1 MNVMTDNR
9 NRTASEIRKVFD
21 KHGGQLG
28 GAGAAA
34 WAFEEKGL
42 ISLSAESAT
51 EEALFEVA
59 VGAGAEDIQRVGDRW
74 AISTPREVFDAVSKA
89 LEGARMQVLEAQI
102 AQVAKT
108 PKVVEGSDGEKLMAL
123 HEALEDHDDVQK
135 VFADFELSDAALAA
149 LG

>member
-1 MNVMTDNR
+1 M
-9 NRTASEIRKVFD
+9 
-21 KHGGQLG
+21 
-28 GAGAAA
+28 
-34 WAFEEKGL
+34 
-42 ISLSAESAT
+42 
-51 EEALFEVA
+51 
-59 VGAGAEDIQRVGDRW
+59 
-74 AISTPREVFDAVSKA
+74 SKA